1 MKIFTSL
8 MEDARIVVSDMGDIL
23 SPKNAPQITAP
34 AVIGAGIPILVPI
47 PIIATPA
54 VPTVPLEVPQNKDT
68 TEHRSNAVTRN
79 SFGLISLIP

>member
-1 MKIFTSL
+1 MLTSL

-34 AVIGAGIPILVPI
+34 AVIADGIPKLFPI

-54 VPTVPLEVPQNKDT
+54 VPIVPLEVPQNRET
-68 TEHRSNAVTRN
+68 MEHNSIAVTKKN
-79 SFGLISLIP
+79 LGLIILMP